1 VNPLA
6 EYQARL
12 EDRRRA
18 SERLNRQFR
27 RIGNARLA
35 AGFAAV
41 LVAFFVFGEVWISV
55 WWLLLPLA
63 VFGALVIVHARVVE
77 RLERSKRAIQFYER
91 GVARLQGQRM
101 TSGDSGERFRDPAH
115 VYAEDLDLFGKGSL
129 FELLSTARTRAGED
143 TLARWLLAPASGDE
157 VAARHLA
164 VQELRSLLDLREDLA
179 VLGANVRAELDPDAA
194 AAWGEAPEVRFPA
207 GARYIAPLFGAA
219 MVISFGLYMANIFTR
234 TPFLGVLFLEM
245 GYAFFVLGPQTSRV
259 SDAVDSPSRD
269 LGLLAELLQ
278 RLENET
284 FRAPLLQQLHAR
296 LKAGSRT
303 RAGIQTGAVIQKVA
317 SAQIAHLGRL
327 KARLDWQENKVF
339 APIANALLW
348 TAQVAMAIERW
359 RRVSGRHIRE
369 WIDIAG
375 EFEALCSLA
384 GYSYEHPADVFPE
397 IVMSRPTGIP
407 DGCFEAEALAH
418 PLMPDAV
425 SVRNDVKLGGDTRLW
440 IVSGSNMSGKSTL
453 VRTVGINTVLAWAG
467 APVRA
472 ARLKI
477 SPLSLGASIRT
488 LDSLQD
494 GRSRF
499 YAEITRLR
507 EIVALTNGPRPV
519 LFLLDELLSGT
530 NSHDRQIG
538 ASAIVRALIDRGAL
552 GLITT
557 HDLALAHIAD
567 ELPGRA
573 ANVHFADTLENG
585 ELHFDYRLRLG
596 VVQRSNALDLMRSV
610 GLEV

>member
-18 SERLNRQFR
+18 SELDHKQFR

-35 AGFAAV
+35 AGLAAV
-41 LVAFFVFGEVWISV
+41 VVAFFVFGEVWISV

-77 RLERSKRAIQFYER
+77 RMERSKRAIQYYER
-91 GVARLQGQRM
+91 GVARLEDHWMGL
-101 TSGDSGERFRDPAH
+101 GDSGERFRDPAH

-129 FELLSTARTRAGED
+129 FQLLSTARTRAGED
-143 TLARWLLAPASGDE
+143 TLAGWLLAPASSDE

-164 VQELRSLLDLREDLA
+164 VEELRPLLDLREDLA
-179 VLGANVRAELDPDAA
+179 ALGATVRSSLDPDAT

-207 GARYIAPLFGAA
+207 GARYIAPVLVAG
-219 MVISFGLYMANIFTR
+219 MVILFGLYMVGVFTR
-234 TPFLGVLFLEM
+234 TPFLAALLLEM
-245 GYAFFVLGPQTSRV
+245 GYAFFLGSKTSRV
-259 SDAVDSPSRD
+259 THAVDSPSLD
-269 LGLLAELLQ
+269 LSLLAKLLQ
-278 RLENET
+278 RLERET

-296 LKAGSRT
+296 LKAGS
-303 RAGIQTGAVIQKVA
+303 QQMA
-317 SAQIAHLGRL
+317 SAQIARLGRVVE
-327 KARLDWQENKVF
+327 RLDWQENKVF
-339 APIANALLW
+339 AIIAMVLLW

-369 WIDIAG
+369 WIDAAG

-384 GYSYEHPADVFPE
+384 GYSYEHPADILPE
-397 IVMSRPTGIP
+397 LTDAPG
-407 DGCFEAEALAH
+407 GCFEAEAIAH
-418 PLMPDAV
+418 PLMPDTQ
-425 SVRNDVKLGGDTRLW
+425 SIRNNVKLGGDTRLW

-453 VRTVGINTVLAWAG
+453 LRTIGINAVLAWAG

-472 ARLKI
+472 ERLKI
-477 SPLSLGASIRT
+477 SPLTLGASIRT
-488 LDSLQD
+488 VDSLQD

-499 YAEITRLR
+499 YAEITRVR
-507 EIVALTNGPRPV
+507 EIVALTKRPRPV

-530 NSHDRQIG
+530 NSHDRQAG
-538 ASAIVRALIDRGAL
+538 ASAIVKALIDRGAV

-567 ELPGRA
+567 ALPGRA

-585 ELHFDYRLRLG
+585 QLHFDYRLQPG
-596 VVQRSNALDLMRSV
+596 VVERSNALDLMRSV

>member
-1 VNPLA
+1 LE
-6 EYQARL
+6 EYRARL
-12 EDRRRA
+12 EERRGA
-18 SERLNRQFR
+18 SQHLERQFR

-41 LVAFFVFGEVWISV
+41 AVAFLVFGEVWISV
-55 WWLLLPLA
+55 WWLLLPVAL
-63 VFGALVIVHARVVE
+63 FGALVVMHARVVE

-91 GVARLQGQRM
+91 GLARIEDRWIDTGE
-101 TSGDSGERFRDPAH
+101 TGERFRNPNH
-115 VYAEDLDLFGKGSL
+115 VYSEDLDLFGKGSL
-129 FELLSTARTRAGED
+129 FELLSIARTRAGED
-143 TLARWLLAPASGDE
+143 FLASWLLAPASQEE
-157 VAARHLA
+157 VAARHEA
-164 VQELRSLLDLREDLA
+164 VRELRSMLDLREDLA
-179 VLGANVRAELDPDAA
+179 VLGATVRSGLNPDAA
-194 AAWGEAPEVRFPA
+194 AQWGEAPEVRFPS

-219 MVISFGLYMANIFTR
+219 MVISFGLYMAGVFTR
-234 TPFLGVLFLEM
+234 TPFLVVLILEM
-245 GYAFFVLGPQTSRV
+245 GYAFFLSRQTSRV
-259 SDAVDSPSRD
+259 TDAVDSPSRD
-269 LGLLAELLQ
+269 LVLLAELLQ

-296 LKAGSRT
+296 LKDGS
-303 RAGIQTGAVIQKVA
+303 QQMA

-327 KARLDWQENKVF
+327 GARLDWHENKVF
-339 APIANALLW
+339 QPIAFALLW

-359 RRVSGRHIRE
+359 RGLWGRHVRA
-369 WIDIAG
+369 WIDTAG

-384 GYSYEHPADVFPE
+384 NYSYEHPVDVFPE
-397 IVMSRPTGIP
+397 LADIP
-407 DGCFEAEALAH
+407 SGWFEAEALAH
-418 PLMPDAV
+418 PLMKEAH
-425 SVRNDVKLGGDTRLW
+425 SIRNDVQLGGETRLW

-453 VRTVGINTVLAWAG
+453 LRTIGITAVLAWAG

-477 SPLSLGASIRT
+477 SPLSLGASIRVQ
-488 LDSLQD
+488 DSLQD

-507 EIVALTNGPRPV
+507 EIIALTSGPRPT

-538 ASAIVRALIDRGAL
+538 AAAIVQALIHRGAL

-557 HDLALAHIAD
+557 HDLALAHIA
-567 ELPGRA
+567 EALPGRA
-573 ANVHFADTLENG
+573 VNVHFADTLQNG
-585 ELHFDYRLRLG
+585 ELHFDYRLQPG
-596 VVQRSNALDLMRSV
+596 VVERSNALDLMRSV

>member
-18 SERLNRQFR
+18 SQRLDRQFR
-27 RIGNARLA
+27 RIGNARLV

-41 LVAFFVFGEVWISV
+41 VVAFFVFGQVWISF

-63 VFGALVIVHARVVE
+63 VFGVLVIGHARVVE
-77 RLERSKRAIQFYER
+77 RMERSKRAIHFYER
-91 GVARLQGQRM
+91 GVARLEDRWMG
-101 TSGDSGERFRDPAH
+101 SGEPGERFRDPAH

-143 TLARWLLAPASGDE
+143 TLARWLLAPASRDE

-179 VLGANVRAELDPDAA
+179 VLGASVRAEIDPDAA

-207 GARYIAPLFGAA
+207 AARFIAPLFGVA

-234 TPFLGVLFLEM
+234 TPFLVVLFLEM

-269 LGLLAELLQ
+269 LALLSQLLQ
-278 RLENET
+278 RLENEA

-296 LKAGSRT
+296 LKMGSEEG
-303 RAGIQTGAVIQKVA
+303 AGIQKA
-317 SAQIAHLGRL
+317 SSSQITNLGRL

-359 RRVSGRHIRE
+359 RKVSGRHIRE
-369 WIDIAG
+369 WIDTVG

-397 IVMSRPTGIP
+397 LALPGLEGAP
-407 DGCFEAEALAH
+407 GGCFEAEAMAH
-418 PLMPDAV
+418 PLMPEAHSIRN
-425 SVRNDVKLGGDTRLW
+425 SVQLGGETRLW

-453 VRTVGINTVLAWAG
+453 LRTIGINAVLAWAG

-472 ARLKI
+472 TRLKI
-477 SPLSLGASIRT
+477 SPLTLGASIRIQ
-488 LDSLQD
+488 DSLQD

-538 ASAIVRALIDRGAL
+538 ASAIVRALIDRGAM

-573 ANVHFADTLENG
+573 ANVHFADTLANG
-585 ELHFDYRLRLG
+585 QLHFDYRLQPG

>member
-12 EDRRRA
+12 EDRRRVY
-18 SERLNRQFR
+18 ERLDRQFR

-41 LVAFFVFGEVWISV
+41 VVAFFVFGEVWISV

-63 VFGALVIVHARVVE
+63 AFGALVIVHARVVE
-77 RLERSKRAIQFYER
+77 QMERSKRAIQFYEN
-91 GVARLQGQRM
+91 GLARLEDRRIEGQG
-101 TSGDSGERFRDPAH
+101 TGSGDTGERFRDPAH

-129 FELLSTARTRAGED
+129 FQLLCTARTRAGED
-143 TLARWLLAPASGDE
+143 TLARWLLAPASPDE
-157 VAARHLA
+157 VATRHLA
-164 VQELRSLLDLREDLA
+164 VQELRPMLDLREDLA
-179 VLGANVRAELDPDAA
+179 VLGATVRSNLNPDAT

-207 GARYIAPLFGAA
+207 GARYIASLFGAA
-219 MVISFGLYMANIFTR
+219 MVISFGLYLRGIFTR
-234 TPFLGVLFLEM
+234 TPVLIVLFLEI
-245 GYAFFVLGPQTSRV
+245 GYALFLDSSTSRV
-259 SDAVDSPSRD
+259 THAADSASRD
-269 LGLLAELLQ
+269 LVLLAELLE
-278 RLENET
+278 RLEQET

-296 LKAGSRT
+296 LK
-303 RAGIQTGAVIQKVA
+303 TGGRQAA
-317 SAQIAHLGRL
+317 SAHIAHLARL
-327 KARLDWQENKVF
+327 NARLDWQENKVF
-339 APIANALLW
+339 APIAFALLW

-359 RRVSGRHIRE
+359 RKVSGRDIRQ
-369 WIDIAG
+369 WISTVG

-397 IVMSRPTGIP
+397 LTDASG
-407 DGCFEAEALAH
+407 GCFEAEALAH
-418 PLMPDAV
+418 PLMPDAH
-425 SVRNDVKLGGDTRLW
+425 SIRNDVQLGGETRLW

-453 VRTVGINTVLAWAG
+453 LRTIGVNTVLAWAG

-472 ARLKI
+472 TRLRI
-477 SPLSLGASIRT
+477 SPLTLGASIRI

-507 EIVALTNGPRPV
+507 EIVALTSGSRPV

-530 NSHDRQIG
+530 NSHDRQAG
-538 ASAIVRALIDRGAL
+538 AGAIVRALIDRGAM

-585 ELHFDYRLRLG
+585 QLHFDYRLQPG
-596 VVQRSNALDLMRSV
+596 VVERSNALDLMRSV